1 MRRLHRHS
9 PRNPARNATAG
20 GESPAPGEHATAG
33 PSAGS
38 APVAGAHDGAGV
50 AASGAAQGSGGE
62 RPPRGPGERK
72 GRNRR
77 GKPRAAGQGAPGN
90 GGRPAGDAAANPP
103 AGSAPG
109 AAASGGPA
117 SAQGKPHHPQRR
129 GPKPVGKGPRPV
141 RTHGGTARPQGPVR
155 APATA
160 RFRPPVTPRIVGS
173 GEPWQIEDLIRTS
186 DVADPADEA
195 VQEAVDGA
203 VDGALAQDVTVSDP
217 RQLASLDH
225 EVASMAGTVE
235 DLTDDIDDDT
245 FPESRGEV
253 AFDDDDEDADEEVD
267 GNVALPGKAVD
278 DTPPD
283 ELFGDDSYDPQFE
296 ADLEDQPPA
305 NYVNANTPIARRPRP
320 SFTPRRPVTIDL
332 DADAPKLHKLL
343 ADAGLGSRREMEEM
357 IVAGRVSVNGEPAH
371 IGQRIGPT
379 DQIRIN
385 GKPLARRVAARTP
398 RVLLYHKPSG
408 EIVSH
413 SDPQGRASVFSKL
426 PTVQAAKWLTVG
438 RLDFNTEG
446 LLIFTTSGELANRLA
461 HPRYG
466 FEREYAVR
474 VLGEL
479 DEEGRKKLLDGVTL
493 ADGPARFSSID
504 FAGGEGSNRW
514 YRVVIGEGRNREV
527 RRMFEAVGLT
537 VSRLIRIRYGGV
549 HLPRTLGRGRW
560 EELDP
565 ALVRRW
571 CLELGVSTKGVGDP
585 AEKRPRP
592 QAPGVI
598 DPMMPT
604 GALGNGGNAGGGPGG
619 KRGGPRPARPR
630 PGTGT
635 GNGDRP
641 QRAFVP
647 GANARS
653 RPKPANG
660 GARADHGDAV
670 PKGIDPLVTALGS
683 FSQPGRPARPRP
695 QFNKPARPQAAT
707 PRRRRPG

>member
-9 PRNPARNATAG
+9 PRNPQRDPAASPGGDASPSADANGASVNGGPAPQSGG
-20 GESPAPGEHATAG
+20 GE
-33 PSAGS
+33 
-38 APVAGAHDGAGV
+38 
-50 AASGAAQGSGGE
+50 GSGPAIGADGTPA
-62 RPPRGPGERK
+62 RSRGPGGVRK
-72 GRNRR
+72 NRNRR
-77 GKPRAAGQGAPGN
+77 GNPRAAA
-90 GGRPAGDAAANPP
+90 PAGGPVVEGEARPNGTPNPT
-103 AGSAPG
+103 GG
-109 AAASGGPA
+109 ARNG
-117 SAQGKPHHPQRR
+117 QQRR
-129 GPKPVGKGPRPV
+129 GPKPGGDRGPRPP
-141 RTHGGTARPQGPVR
+141 RNQGAPRPAMQGNRPGGK
-155 APATA
+155 
-160 RFRPPVTPRIVGS
+160 PVTPRIAGS
-173 GEPWQIEDLIRTS
+173 GEPWSIDELIGTS
-186 DVADPADEA
+186 DIADP
-195 VQEAVDGA
+195 
-203 VDGALAQDVTVSDP
+203 
-217 RQLASLDH
+217 
-225 EVASMAGTVE
+225 VE
-235 DLTDDIDDDT
+235 DAPPQAAMPMTSVDTDLVDAMTADIDDDT
-245 FPESRGEV
+245 VAETRGDEPIDSELPPEDFFE
-253 AFDDDDEDADEEVD
+253 
-267 GNVALPGKAVD
+267 
-278 DTPPD
+278 
-283 ELFGDDSYDPQFE
+283 DDSYDAQFE
-296 ADLEDQPPA
+296 AELEDQPPA
-305 NYVNANTPIARRPRP
+305 NYVNANTPIARGPRP
-320 SFTPRRPVTIDL
+320 FAARKPVTIDL

-385 GKPLARRVAARTP
+385 GKPLARRVAARAP
-398 RVLLYHKPSG
+398 RVLLYHKPAG

-413 SDPQGRASVFSKL
+413 DDPQGRASVFSKL

-479 DEEGRKKLLDGVTL
+479 DADGRQKLLDGVNL

-549 HLPRTLGRGRW
+549 HLPRALSRGRW

-571 CLELGVSTKGVGDP
+571 CTELGVSTKGVGDP
-585 AEKRPRP
+585 AEVKRHRPPVPR
-592 QAPGVI
+592 VI

-604 GALGNGGNAGGGPGG
+604 GAPGNGFANPSG
-619 KRGGPRPARPR
+619 KRGPRPGRPR
-630 PGTGT
+630 PPQA

-641 QRAFVP
+641 PRAFTP
-647 GANARS
+647 GGGKGKGRG
-653 RPKPANG
+653 KPHNG
-660 GARADHGDAV
+660 NGAAKPDFDGEV
-670 PKGIDPLVTALGS
+670 PKGINPMVTALGA
-683 FSQPGRPARPRP
+683 FAAPPRGARPPRP
-695 QFNKPARPQAAT
+695 QFNKAARPQSAA
-707 PRRRRPG
+707 PRRRRSG

>member
-9 PRNPARNATAG
+9 PRNPQRSPNAPEG
-20 GESPAPGEHATAG
+20 GD
-33 PSAGS
+33 PSAASQAPDAPQGGDAS
-38 APVAGAHDGAGV
+38 ASSDGATPAVSADGTP
-50 AASGAAQGSGGE
+50 Q
-62 RPPRGPGERK
+62 RPRGPDGDRK
-72 GRNRR
+72 NRNRR
-77 GKPRAAGQGAPGN
+77 GNPRSAGTAAAVPAGE
-90 GGRPAGDAAANPP
+90 RPAGERPNGNPNSNP
-103 AGSAPG
+103 NC
-109 AAASGGPA
+109 GPRNG
-117 SAQGKPHHPQRR
+117 QPRR
-129 GPKPVGKGPRPV
+129 GQKPADKGPRPP
-141 RTHGGTARPQGPVR
+141 RTHGAPRPVAGGQNR
-155 APATA
+155 AFKT
-160 RFRPPVTPRIVGS
+160 VTPRIAGS
-173 GEPWQIEDLIRTS
+173 GEPWNIEELIGTS
-186 DVADPADEA
+186 DIADPADEQPA
-195 VQEAVDGA
+195 QQVEAPTAEVDEA
-203 VDGALAQDVTVSDP
+203 MVDAMTA
-217 RQLASLDH
+217 
-225 EVASMAGTVE
+225 
-235 DLTDDIDDDT
+235 DIDDDT
-245 FPESRGEV
+245 FAETRGDEQPDDLPPEDFFE
-253 AFDDDDEDADEEVD
+253 DE
-267 GNVALPGKAVD
+267 
-278 DTPPD
+278 
-283 ELFGDDSYDPQFE
+283 SYDAQFE
-296 ADLEDQPPA
+296 AELEDQPPP
-305 NYVNANTPIARRPRP
+305 NYVNANTPIARGPRA
-320 SFTPRRPVTIDL
+320 FAPRRPVTIDL

-413 SDPQGRASVFSKL
+413 NDPQGRASVFSKL

-479 DEEGRKKLLDGVTL
+479 DQAGRDKLLEGVTL

-549 HLPRTLGRGRW
+549 HLPRALSRGRW

-571 CLELGVSTKGVGDP
+571 CAELGVSTKGVGDP
-585 AEKRPRP
+585 AEVKRHRPAAPR
-592 QAPGVI
+592 VI

-604 GALGNGGNAGGGPGG
+604 GAPGNGFAHPAA
-619 KRGGPRPARPR
+619 KRGGPRPGRPR
-630 PGTGT
+630 PAGAPNGERPPRSFTPGVNGKGRGGKPKPPN
-635 GNGDRP
+635 GNGNVAGRP
-641 QRAFVP
+641 
-647 GANARS
+647 
-653 RPKPANG
+653 
-660 GARADHGDAV
+660 DLDGDV
-670 PKGIDPLVTALGS
+670 PKGRIDPLVTALGA
-683 FSQPGRPARPRP
+683 FAPAPRGTRPQRP
-695 QFNKPARPQAAT
+695 QFNKAAGPQGAP
-707 PRRRRPG
+707 PRRRRPA